1 MAGSHRKSLLEMKEE
16 TKRARHWGNNDEL
29 VKVNS
34 DQVQQFLY
42 LLVPAYCLKHHLS
55 SVYDEDDD
63 DFRDSEAN

>member
-1 MAGSHRKSLLEMKEE
+1 MKEE
-16 TKRARHWGNNDEL
+16 TKRARHWDNNDEL

-42 LLVPAYCLKHHLS
+42 LLVPAYRLKHLLS

-63 DFRDSEAN
+63 NFRDSEAN

>member
-1 MAGSHRKSLLEMKEE
+1 MAGSHRKLLLEIKKA
-16 TKRARHWGNNDEL
+16 TKRARHWDNNDEL

-63 DFRDSEAN
+63 NFRDSEAN

>member
-1 MAGSHRKSLLEMKEE
+1 MKEE
-16 TKRARHWGNNDEL
+16 TKRARHWDNNDEL

-55 SVYDEDDD
+55 SVCDEDDD
-63 DFRDSEAN
+63 NFRDSEAN